1 MKGAAG
7 QQAGDGDRWRLDALF
22 SSLDGEDYRQA
33 RKDLLR
39 QVDELEALMSENGV
53 CEGPPLGS
61 AQGQLEHQLLDTL
74 IEAWN
79 RVVRLLSDLNMF
91 LSGHTSVDAFDEQ
104 AQAESSTLRGVRARL
119 AALDAQAS
127 AWVGR
132 LDLAAACA
140 ASPTAA
146 AHQRYLADAQARA
159 RHLMSDESEA
169 LAAKLAPSA
178 GMAWVQLYDDLVGRV
193 STQLTLPGEQE
204 PKTFGLAGLV
214 AMRSDA
220 DRAVRA
226 AAHQAEL
233 ALFDTHAIAFAAA
246 LNGVKGETGTL
257 QRLRGWPSALHATL
271 HANRI
276 TPAALEAM
284 QQACREAY
292 PRFHRYLAAKA
303 KALGL
308 PRLAWYDLFAPLP
321 SDQPRTFSWP
331 QAAAF
336 VTERFAAF
344 GADLAGLAR
353 RAVDEGWIDVHPRPG
368 KTNGAFCMGSPGIG
382 ESRVLLNFAGE
393 LDDVFTL
400 AHELGHAYHNDRMT
414 RAGRSPLQTR
424 TPMVMAE
431 TASIFSETLVVGA
444 LLEEADDGTRLAVL
458 EQALQG
464 ATQLVLDIDAR
475 FRFESAVFEARAER
489 ELSVSEL
496 DGLMVEAQKASYG
509 ESVDPATLHHRQW
522 AQKGHY
528 YSTGRSFYNYPYTFG
543 YLFSLGLYARYLEEG
558 AGFVQRYDQLLA
570 STGMA
575 DVATLGHGFGI
586 DVEDPAFWV
595 QALQVADRRVKD
607 YESLIDGLN

>member
-1 MKGAAG
+1 MKSATS
-7 QQAGDGDRWRLDALF
+7 DGVGERWRLDALF
-22 SSLDGEDYRQA
+22 SSLHGDDYRQA
-33 RKDLLR
+33 RRDLLR
-39 QVDELEALMSENGV
+39 QVDDLEALMSENGI
-53 CEGPPLGS
+53 CEGPPLGA
-61 AQGQLEHQLLDTL
+61 AQGQVEHQLLDTL
-74 IEAWN
+74 IETWN
-79 RVVRLLSDLNMF
+79 RLLRLLSDINMF
-91 LSGHTSVDAFDEQ
+91 LSGHTSVDAFDEE
-104 AQAESSTLRGVRARL
+104 AQAESSTLRGLRARL
-119 AALDAQAS
+119 AALDAQAT

-132 LDLAAACA
+132 LDLTAACA

-146 AHQRYLADAQARA
+146 AHWRYLADAQARA

-169 LAAKLAPSA
+169 LAARLAPSG

-193 STQLTLPGEQE
+193 STELTLPGEDA
-204 PKTFGLAGLV
+204 PRTLGLAGLV
-214 AMRSDA
+214 ALRSDA
-220 DRAVRA
+220 DRQVRA
-226 AAHQAEL
+226 AAHEAEL
-233 ALFDTHAIAFAAA
+233 ELFDTHAIAFAAA
-246 LNGVKGETGTL
+246 MNGVKGEMGTL

-271 HANRI
+271 HSNRI
-276 TPAALEAM
+276 GQAALDAM
-284 QQACREAY
+284 QHACREAY
-292 PRFHRYLAAKA
+292 PQFHRYLAAKA
-303 KALGL
+303 RALGL
-308 PRLAWYDLFAPLP
+308 PRLAWYDLFAPIP
-321 SDQPRTFSWP
+321 TDEPKTFTWP

-336 VTERFAAF
+336 VTERFGAF
-344 GADLAGLAR
+344 GADLADLAR
-353 RAVDEGWIDVHPRPG
+353 RAVQDGWIDVYPRPG

-382 ESRVLLNFAGE
+382 QSRILLNFAGE

-444 LLEEADDGTRLAVL
+444 LLDEADDQTRLAVL
-458 EQALQG
+458 EQSLQG

-489 ELSVSEL
+489 ELSVAEL
-496 DGLMVEAQKASYG
+496 DRLMVEAQKASYG
-509 ESVDPATLHHRQW
+509 EAVDPATLHHRQW

-558 AGFVQRYDQLLA
+558 ASFVRRYDQLLA

-575 DVATLGHGFGI
+575 DVASLGKGFGI

-595 QALQVADRRVKD
+595 GALQVAGRRVND